1 MARPPNPRRVGLGF
15 ATRVFK
21 PAGTPMHGLA
31 VVRLD
36 LDGLEALRLADLE
49 GLYQEAA
56 AERMGVSRAT
66 FGRILTTARARV
78 AEALLAGKAL
88 RIGGGPVVEGEP
100 EVWPC
105 PVHGGGR
112 RRGRGC
118 RCAKRS
124 GGPGAARARNEAGV
138 AAREPGD
145 EAPASDPPA
154 AGER

>member
-15 ATRVFK
+15 ETRVFK

-66 FGRILTTARARV
+66 FGRILTTAHARV

-88 RIGGGPVVEGEP
+88 RIGGGPVVEGAP
-100 EVWPC
+100 EVLPC
-105 PVHGGGR
+105 PVHGGER

-118 RCAKRS
+118 RCRNRWGGAAPVNDESDS
-124 GGPGAARARNEAGV
+124 GGLVSPEGGHHEQQ
-138 AAREPGD
+138 EK
-145 EAPASDPPA
+145 
-154 AGER
+154 